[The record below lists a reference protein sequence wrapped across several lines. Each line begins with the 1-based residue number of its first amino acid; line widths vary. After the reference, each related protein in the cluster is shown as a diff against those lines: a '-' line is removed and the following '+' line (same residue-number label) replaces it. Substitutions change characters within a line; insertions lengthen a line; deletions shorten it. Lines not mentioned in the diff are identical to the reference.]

1 MTNQQLY
8 FAIGVPAVLI
18 LLNSSLLFALFI
30 RLDARIEKVGESLE
44 SKMDARFDKVDARFE
59 KVDARFEKVEA
70 RFEKMERQIGLIQG
84 DLKEFYAEQRVHKEA
99 IDTLKTKLQ

>member
-18 LLNSSLLFALFI
+18 LFNSSLLFALFI

-44 SKMDARFDKVDARFE
+44 SKMDARFD
-59 KVDARFEKVEA
+59 KVEA